1 MKSEKQLTPRGR
13 YVASLRAAFSETCVF
28 QGLRPYSSALYPA
41 FKPPMHNLQKDWISS
56 VAIAALGAGVITS
69 FAVAQGQNPLVGL
82 AITAFAAVS
91 AVAIDHFL

>member
-1 MKSEKQLTPRGR
+1 
-13 YVASLRAAFSETCVF
+13 
-28 QGLRPYSSALYPA
+28 
-41 FKPPMHNLQKDWISS
+41 MHNLQKDWISS